1 MTVLLP
7 GSTIGFLGGGQLGR
21 MAAMAARTMGYDV
34 HVLDPEAHCP
44 ARAFASQTITAPWN
58 DADAAARLAS
68 GVDVVTMEIEK
79 IPLAALEAAE
89 RHAPLR
95 PAPGVLHIVQDRAR
109 QKEWLRDHGF
119 PLGPFHIVRSADDT
133 VAAAREFGACIVK
146 STTGGYDG
154 RGQARVMHVEEAAP
168 AWTSIG
174 APVCVVERFLDLT
187 AELSVMVARSPAGEM
202 RPYPPS
208 RNHHH
213 DGVLTWSVVPGA
225 FDDDVARRATEI
237 AQGIAEQMGVVG
249 LLAVELFLLDDGS
262 LCVNE
267 LAPRPHNSYHH
278 SERACV
284 TSQFEQLVRAVCGL
298 PLGDTDVVRPA
309 AIYNLL
315 GDLWE
320 GIQPPD
326 FADVL
331 ALPGV
336 RLHLY
341 GKGEA
346 RPGRKM
352 GHLSACG
359 DDADMALARVVDAY
373 RRLSV
378 GNFRTKP

>member
-1 MTVLLP
+1 MTVFLP
-7 GSTIGFLGGGQLGR
+7 GSTIGFFGGGQLGR
-21 MAAMAARTMGYDV
+21 MAAMAARSMGYDV
-34 HVLDPEAHCP
+34 HVLDPDAHCP
-44 ARAFASQTITAPWN
+44 ARALASQTITAPWG
-58 DADAAARLAS
+58 DVDAAARLAV

-79 IPLAALEAAE
+79 IPLAALEAAG

-95 PAPGVLHIVQDRAR
+95 PAPGVLHVVQDRAR
-109 QKEWLRDHGF
+109 QKEWLRNHGF
-119 PLGPFHIVRSADDT
+119 PLGPFRVVRSADDT

-146 STTGGYDG
+146 AASGGYDG
-154 RGQARVMHVEEAAP
+154 RGQARVFHLEEAAP

-174 APVCVVERFLDLT
+174 APVCVAEQFLDLS
-187 AELSVMVARSPAGEM
+187 AELSVMVARSPNGEM
-202 RPYPPS
+202 RAYPPS
-208 RNHHH
+208 RNHHT
-213 DGVLTWSVVPGA
+213 DGVLSWSVIPGG
-225 FDDDVARRATEI
+225 FDDVETRRATEI
-237 AQGIAEQMGVVG
+237 ACGIAEQLGVIG
-249 LLAVELFLLDDGS
+249 LLAVELFLVEDGS
-262 LCVNE
+262 LSVNE

-315 GDLWE
+315 GDLWSGAE
-320 GIQPPD
+320 APD
-326 FADVL
+326 FAGVL

-346 RPGRKM
+346 RAGRKM

-359 DDADMALARVVDAY
+359 AGADTALERVVDAY
-373 RRLSV
+373 RRLSLSTGGV
-378 GNFRTKP
+378 